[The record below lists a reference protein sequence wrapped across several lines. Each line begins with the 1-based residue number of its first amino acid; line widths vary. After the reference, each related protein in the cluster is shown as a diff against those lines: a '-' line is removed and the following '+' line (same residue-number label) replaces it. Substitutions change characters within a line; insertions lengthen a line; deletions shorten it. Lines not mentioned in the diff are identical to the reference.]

1 MNIQIE
7 DINDTRK
14 TLRVTVGADEVE
26 KEHGE
31 LVKDF
36 AGMARIPGFRP
47 GKAPHA
53 LVSKRFSREIGEELQ
68 KRVFSKAYREGLEQS
83 KLTPMELIEAP
94 EVEVKL
100 GQENELTFVVDVRP
114 EFNLPEYKGIPIT
127 RESEEVSEE
136 EVDKALEQLRDQRAD
151 FAVVEREAKK
161 GDYVKTS
168 YEGKIGDQSIAEL
181 VPDRPIVGKQA
192 NTWEEV
198 SSEEAF
204 IPGFTTALEGMKA
217 GDTKDVA
224 VTFPEE
230 FTVEELRGKEATYAV
245 EVHEVRERVL
255 PELTDEFA
263 ALFGVEDLATLK
275 ERVREDLAQQK
286 KMDNRTRMREQITEK
301 LAAAIEFPLP
311 ESAVEH
317 ETENLLRQ
325 FMEANIR
332 RGANPEEFEK
342 RKEELYDGARK
353 GALLRVKTQ
362 LILARIAEAEE
373 IKLDEKE
380 FGRYIYVE
388 AQRRGV
394 KPDSLVRELKND
406 PEQVDAIRQSLVFNK
421 TLDFLVE
428 NASVTDTD
436 SQAK

>member
-1 MNIQIE
+1 
-7 DINDTRK
+7 
-14 TLRVTVGADEVE
+14 
-26 KEHGE
+26 
-31 LVKDF
+31 KDF

-217 GDTKDVA
+217 GDRKDVA
-224 VTFPEE
+224 VTCPEE

-245 EVHEVRERVL
+245 EVHEVRERVR

-286 KMDNRTRMREQITEK
+286 
-301 LAAAIEFPLP
+301 
-311 ESAVEH
+311 
-317 ETENLLRQ
+317 
-325 FMEANIR
+325 
-332 RGANPEEFEK
+332 
-342 RKEELYDGARK
+342 
-353 GALLRVKTQ
+353 
-362 LILARIAEAEE
+362 
-373 IKLDEKE
+373 
-380 FGRYIYVE
+380 
-388 AQRRGV
+388 
-394 KPDSLVRELKND
+394 
-406 PEQVDAIRQSLVFNK
+406 
-421 TLDFLVE
+421 
-428 NASVTDTD
+428 
-436 SQAK
+436 